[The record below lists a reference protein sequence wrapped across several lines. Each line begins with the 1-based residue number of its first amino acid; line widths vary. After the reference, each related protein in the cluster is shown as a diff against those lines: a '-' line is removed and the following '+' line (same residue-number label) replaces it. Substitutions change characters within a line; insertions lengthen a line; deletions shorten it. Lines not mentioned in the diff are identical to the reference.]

1 MGTRSNFYK
10 TPSLSYKKDLHL
22 SSALQN
28 LKAYNIATGNAPS
41 TEEEEGDE
49 EVQQPPGDSKF
60 ARPKRQRIQ
69 KKPQHIKHGY
79 AIEHHDGP
87 MSHLD
92 YINKRRKEVSSS
104 NQSHEKL
111 TSEVLVGNTISVLNL
126 VNYGSDSSE
135 SEEKE
140 GPSGSSQDDTL
151 HSGLP
156 NEVDRV
162 KSRSEQRYP
171 VPGEPVCLLCGKYG
185 EYICNETDDD
195 ICSLEC
201 KDELLQSLKLA
212 KGPASSQQPNVS
224 SSGFRCDLPMPM
236 LGEDTWDY
244 NRHRWSKNRSN
255 LCTYECWKCQRPGH
269 LPEDCLVT
277 TSNQVKVGNKNTD
290 SISKDLLGLYGRCHQ
305 IGKKLS
311 GANCNTCNSSLSL
324 ATCLDCSMILCDN
337 AGHLHEHIR
346 AQPSHQ
352 QYYSHK
358 LKRLVKCCKSTCK
371 VTSIR
376 DLLVCHHCFDKA
388 FDKFYDMYTATWYV
402 FVFGIV
408 SDSYLIHATIFRV

>member
-1 MGTRSNFYK
+1 MGTRTNFYK

-41 TEEEEGDE
+41 TEEEEEDE
-49 EVQQPPGDSKF
+49 EEQQTHGDSKF

-69 KKPQHIKHGY
+69 KNPQHIKHGY

-104 NQSHEKL
+104 SQSHEKL
-111 TSEVLVGNTISVLNL
+111 TSEVLVQGNTISVLNL

-156 NEVDRV
+156 KEVDRV

-201 KDELLQSLKLA
+201 KVELLQSLKLA
-212 KGPASSQQPNVS
+212 KGPASSQQLNVS

-244 NRHRWSKNRSN
+244 NRHRWSKKRSN

-277 TSNQVKVGNKNTD
+277 TSNQMNLSKLPCMKVAVGNRNSD
-290 SISKDLLGLYGRCHQ
+290 SISKDLLGLYGRF
-305 IGKKLS
+305 
-311 GANCNTCNSSLSL
+311 
-324 ATCLDCSMILCDN
+324 
-337 AGHLHEHIR
+337 
-346 AQPSHQ
+346 
-352 QYYSHK
+352 
-358 LKRLVKCCKSTCK
+358 VK
-371 VTSIR
+371 
-376 DLLVCHHCFDKA
+376 
-388 FDKFYDMYTATWYV
+388 
-402 FVFGIV
+402 
-408 SDSYLIHATIFRV
+408 